1 VSYDI
6 EMLWQCS
13 TCRHRGN
20 RGLKDRYCCNC
31 GHKKDASDS
40 EYMPDD
46 LSEAAA
52 LSGDDAACAGAG
64 RDWICQYCDSAQ
76 NQLNKCC
83 GNCGA
88 TDRGTKLQSPVEIAA
103 HWSGSADATARA
115 VAVAEEEG
123 LFEQE
128 HDQVFSRLDRAQ
140 VTLER
145 WRHGKAIL
153 LVLLAISIVAGLVEW
168 FFTPHLVS
176 ARVSQLAWRH
186 DTIIERYTVYPH
198 EGFVPSLGSFEV
210 MPLGLRHHHYEH
222 VHVGSHRE
230 SYQDRYA
237 CGENC
242 STSPSYTTCSPNGNG
257 TARCSKHGGS
267 KSCST
272 KYCYR
277 TAYRTIQDYEDV
289 SRKQIWYAWKIWE
302 WGYNRTITRS
312 GITSTTTW
320 PLDAE
325 LRPARISDGEQERS
339 SREASYKV
347 MFKSVSDNDTYSI
360 EPKTL
365 GEFQGYSSGEGVKL
379 KVTRAG
385 SVEVLGNESG
395 QW

>member
-1 VSYDI
+1 MVSYDI

-13 TCRHRGN
+13 TCQHRGN

-31 GHKKDASDS
+31 GHKKDDSDS

-52 LSGDDAACAGAG
+52 LSGDDARRAGAG
-64 RDWICQYCDSAQ
+64 RDWVCQYCDSVQ

-88 TDRGTKLQSPVEIAA
+88 TERGMKLQSRVEEAA
-103 HWSGSADATARA
+103 YWSGSADAAAHAA
-115 VAVAEEEG
+115 VAAEAEEPFG
-123 LFEQE
+123 QE
-128 HDQVFSRLDRAQ
+128 AAQ
-140 VTLER
+140 IFARQEPR
-145 WRHGKAIL
+145 WRLWMVVAAVMVAIAAL
-153 LVLLAISIVAGLVEW
+153 LYWL
-168 FFTPHLVS
+168 FTPHIVT
-176 ARVSQLAWRH
+176 ARVSALHWQH
-186 DTIIERYTVYPH
+186 DTIIERYAVYPH

-237 CGENC
+237 CGETC
-242 STSPSYTTCSPNGNG
+242 STSPSYTTCSSNGNG

-272 KYCYR
+272 KYCSR
-277 TAYRTIQDYEDV
+277 TAYRTVQDYEDV
-289 SRKQIWYAWKIWE
+289 SRQQIWYAWKIWE

-312 GITSTTTW
+312 GTTSTTTW
-320 PLDAE
+320 PLDEE
-325 LRPARISDGEQERS
+325 LRPARISDGEHERS

-347 MFKSVSDNDTYSI
+347 TFKNVSDDDTYSI

-365 GEFQGYSSGEGVKL
+365 GAFQDYSAGQSVKL
-379 KVTRAG
+379 KVTHAG
-385 SVEVLGNESG
+385 SVEVLGTESG